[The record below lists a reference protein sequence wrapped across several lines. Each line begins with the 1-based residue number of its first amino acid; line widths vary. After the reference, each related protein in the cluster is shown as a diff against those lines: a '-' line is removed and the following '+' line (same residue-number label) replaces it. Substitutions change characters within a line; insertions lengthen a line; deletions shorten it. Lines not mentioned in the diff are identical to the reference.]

1 MKVFAALSRRWQL
14 VYSVSNNLEN
24 TMDVLKG
31 FNLLIRFLLELCLLA
46 AVGYWGFK
54 THSGW
59 AMKIVF
65 GIGLPILIAVL
76 WGLFIA
82 PRAAY
87 PLKGISYLAVELILL
102 GSGAVALFASGKPNL
117 GWIYTVIL
125 VINKVL
131 LILWK
136 Q

>member
-1 MKVFAALSRRWQL
+1 M
-14 VYSVSNNLEN
+14 
-24 TMDVLKG
+24 
-31 FNLLIRFLLELCLLA
+31 LA

-59 AMKIVF
+59 PMKIIF

-82 PRAAY
+82 PRATY
-87 PLKGISYLAVELILL
+87 PLRGISYLAVELILL
-102 GSGAVALFASGKPNL
+102 GSGALALFTSGQPNL
-117 GWIYTVIL
+117 GWAYVIIL
-125 VINKVL
+125 VLNTVL
-131 LILWK
+131 IMVWK

>member
-1 MKVFAALSRRWQL
+1 
-14 VYSVSNNLEN
+14 
-24 TMDVLKG
+24 
-31 FNLLIRFLLELCLLA
+31 
-46 AVGYWGFK
+46 
-54 THSGW
+54 
-59 AMKIVF
+59 MKIVF

-76 WGLFIA
+76 WGLLIA

-102 GSGAVALFASGKPNL
+102 GSGALALFASGKPNL
-117 GWIYTVIL
+117 GWIYTVVL

>member
-1 MKVFAALSRRWQL
+1 
-14 VYSVSNNLEN
+14 
-24 TMDVLKG
+24 MDILKG
-31 FNLLIRFLLELCLLA
+31 LNLLVRFLLELCMLA

-54 THSGW
+54 TNSTW
-59 AMKIVF
+59 LMKIMF

-82 PRAAY
+82 PRATY

-102 GSGAVALFASGKPNL
+102 GSGAVALFASGKPTL
-117 GWIYTVIL
+117 GWVYTITLIV
-125 VINKVL
+125 NKVL
-131 LILWK
+131 LVLWK